1 MPVEYSATRI
11 CDKCKKE
18 FEWVYFHQVRTK
30 LSEIPYIND
39 APPANKKLAY
49 LFQEN
54 ADDSINVG
62 VNCPYCDYDNQFT
75 TTKKA

>member
-1 MPVEYSATRI
+1 MPVEYFATRI
-11 CDKCKKE
+11 CDKCKKK

-39 APPANKKLAY
+39 APSTNKKLVY

-62 VNCPYCDYDNQFT
+62 VNCPYCDYDNQFII
-75 TTKKA
+75 TKKV